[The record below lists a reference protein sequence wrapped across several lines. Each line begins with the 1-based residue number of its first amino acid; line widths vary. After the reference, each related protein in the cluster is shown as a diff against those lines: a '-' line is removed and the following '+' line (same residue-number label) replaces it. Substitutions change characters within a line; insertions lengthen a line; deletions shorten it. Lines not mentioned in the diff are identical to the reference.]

1 MSGRESALAELNRL
15 SASGSVGGGIKGDL
29 RAFQR
34 LYEHDDAWLIDQER
48 FAIEKYGWFGRLA
61 LSQGKDASDPDRKA
75 VVKSAVRLLL
85 SLVIFSMA
93 FIAAFF
99 IGLVLLAVA
108 VVFRLKGRLRSKL
121 EIPEKPGLSMLE
133 SFAIYI
139 TGLIVLPAL
148 VLLPIA
154 GFIRI
159 GASILSI
166 FFVILAIFWPRIRE
180 VNWKEYRAAIGWQRG
195 RGFFREIGCGIIGY
209 LAGLPLLA
217 FALAIVL
224 LLSRYTGVTP
234 SHPLAEQVNRDTFF
248 LMFILACVWAPVTEE
263 TFFRGMFFGYL
274 RRRFSWVSAGIISAL
289 LFALVHPQGLLG
301 TPVLGV
307 IGFTMSAIR
316 EWRGSLIA
324 SMSAHALNNGSALL
338 MLFML
343 LD

>member
-1 MSGRESALAELNRL
+1 
-15 SASGSVGGGIKGDL
+15 
-29 RAFQR
+29 
-34 LYEHDDAWLIDQER
+34 
-48 FAIEKYGWFGRLA
+48 
-61 LSQGKDASDPDRKA
+61 
-75 VVKSAVRLLL
+75 
-85 SLVIFSMA
+85 
-93 FIAAFF
+93 
-99 IGLVLLAVA
+99 
-108 VVFRLKGRLRSKL
+108 L

-148 VLLPIA
+148 VLLPIP